1 MKEIFCLISLFIPLV
16 NLQAQQI
23 ITDHATAMFD
33 KAVKKQFKEW
43 KGYASYKNAQERAKI
58 LRKIDSLD
66 LSNDTLKRLPEQIT
80 KCPNLKHLNLLGNP
94 DMDWK
99 HVFSII
105 SKTNINSVYVSI
117 YDLSD
122 IDTTYWHY
130 ITGIQILKTGLDEI
144 PENIL
149 RQKQLTYLDLSA
161 ECCNEN
167 KFYILPAKLF
177 DLTNLKYLK
186 LKYCQIEKLPPQIKN
201 LTNLIQLDLSQNNL
215 ATLPTEFG
223 KLTKLTTLNLFDN
236 HLTSLPPE
244 FGNLINLHKL
254 NLCCNALIILPRE
267 IGNLKNLTQLVLC
280 TNKLTSIPPEFGN
293 LKNLTQLV
301 LCGNEL
307 TSIPPEFGNLKNLT
321 QLILCCNQLTT
332 FPTDIS
338 RLTKLAFLDLRSNK
352 LITLP
357 PQIGKLTNLRLLYL
371 GNNKLTTLP
380 QEIGNLK
387 NLTELDVSSNNLTTL
402 PTEIGKLKN
411 LRQINLYSNPLRRA
425 QFSHFLK
432 TCTKKVQLTDNED
445 KADNY
450 DPAILRIY
458 VEYIEPEWEHLP
470 NIEVLR

>member
-267 IGNLKNLTQLVLC
+267 IGNLKNLTQL
-280 TNKLTSIPPEFGN
+280 
-293 LKNLTQLV
+293 
-301 LCGNEL
+301 
-307 TSIPPEFGNLKNLT
+307 
-321 QLILCCNQLTT
+321 ILCCNQLTT